1 MSMRKRL
8 GILAAAFAAIALMAG
23 IATAAGSDF
32 GLFAQR
38 QLADQSTKLYGFSEP
53 LKASST
59 ASITAAEAQADPRKL
74 ATVAKTLK
82 VRVVT
87 AGVAPAVL
95 DQSVFWP
102 DAENPQ
108 WLITCNEEG
117 VTAPGL
123 VRINLATGQST
134 TIVTGTTSCD
144 PVHATPWGTILFG
157 EEAGGGPNGGRMYE
171 LIDPLNTTGV
181 TLNRATG
188 AFTGGTGAGNL
199 VARPALGRL
208 SFEGLALYPSGVTYY
223 GDENRPGNGVGGG
236 AYFKF
241 IPATLRDPNAG
252 PVSSLDQSPYAAAG
266 SIFGLRTGGSD
277 FGQGNE
283 LGQGRWVPIPAA
295 PDPDLR
301 AQAAALHLTGYY
313 RPEDADINRDAE
325 AAGNVSFCGAN
336 TGNEGEQLWGEVVCI
351 SDGTLAQAGAN
362 TAVPEVR
369 RLVQGSPALAM
380 PDNVVWQPGRGNWIV
395 HEDAETVTDLQ
406 GPHNND
412 LWACLPD
419 GADPDLQSDGCV
431 RMATLNDLTA
441 EWTGG
446 IFDASGKHFYVSVQ
460 HNISG
465 AGTIL
470 DITGWK

>member
-8 GILAAAFAAIALMAG
+8 GILTAAIAAIALMAG
-23 IATAAGSDF
+23 VATAAGSDF
-32 GLFAQR
+32 GQSVQK
-38 QLADQSTKLYGFSEP
+38 QLADQSTKLYGFSGP

-59 ASITAAEAQADPRKL
+59 ASITAAEAKADPSKL

-82 VRVVT
+82 VRVVS
-87 AGVAPAVL
+87 AGVAPAVA
-95 DQSVFWP
+95 DMIAFWP
-102 DAENPQ
+102 NAEHPE
-108 WLITCNEEG
+108 WLIECNESG
-117 VTAPGL
+117 TGDPGL
-123 VRINLATGQST
+123 VRINIATGAST
-134 TIVTGTTSCD
+134 TIMTGTTSCD

-188 AFTGGTGAGNL
+188 TFSGGTGAANL

-208 SFEGLALYPSGVTYY
+208 SYEGLALYPSGVTYF

-241 IPATLRDPNAG
+241 IPATLRDANAG
-252 PVSSLDQSPYAAAG
+252 PVTSLSQSPYAAPG
-266 SIFGLRTGGSD
+266 KLFGLRVGGSD
-277 FGQGNE
+277 FGQGTE
-283 LGQGRWVPIPAA
+283 LGQGSWVPIPAA

-313 RPEDADINRDAE
+313 RPEDIDIDRGAE
-325 AAGNVSFCGAN
+325 ADGNVRFCGNN
-336 TGNEGEQLWGEVVCI
+336 TGNDGELNWGETVCI
-351 SDGTLAQAGAN
+351 LDGTLDEAAAGSS
-362 TAVPEVR
+362 VPEVR
-369 RLVQGSPALAM
+369 RFVQGSPEYTM
-380 PDNVVWQPGRGNWIV
+380 PDNIAYQPGRGNWIV
-395 HEDAETVTDLQ
+395 HEDADTEPAQ
-406 GPHNND
+406 GPKNND

-419 GADPDLQSDGCV
+419 GGDPDLQSDGCV
-431 RMATLNDLTA
+431 RMATLNDTNA

-460 HNISG
+460 HNVTG